1 MTTRDMTRKGPRQLN
16 STESSSSEETGPL
29 KLPRDVLALGQHLVR
44 ELNNDDPQDTL
55 GRWMAHHLAELI
67 DNAENGA
74 TATERS
80 RARKNATETTLKI
93 WEHRAS
99 LPDNAYPLAPYKD
112 ILKVLERLRPTD
124 NPFRHFGPPDETK
137 RERLAADLFDGLAR
151 LIIALLLM
159 KLPPGEE
166 STQVDAAA
174 IEALSETERH
184 VLTALQQWSELF
196 ISTPKGS
203 GRTRRGKRG
212 GGATVNLNKAAVS
225 LVDSITTT
233 LAELRRELQ
242 EAGRRS
248 RESLRS

>member
-1 MTTRDMTRKGPRQLN
+1 
-16 STESSSSEETGPL
+16 
-29 KLPRDVLALGQHLVR
+29 VR
-44 ELNNDDPQDTL
+44 ELGYEDQRDTL

-67 DNAENGA
+67 DKSENGA
-74 TATERS
+74 TATERL

-93 WEHRAS
+93 WEHRTS
-99 LPDNAYPLAPYKD
+99 LPDHAYPLAPNKD

-124 NPFRHFGPPDETK
+124 NPFRYFGPPAETK
-137 RERLAADLFDGLAR
+137 REQLAADLFDSLSR

-196 ISTPKGS
+196 VSTPKGS
-203 GRTRRGKRG
+203 GRARRGKQG

-225 LVDSITTT
+225 LIDSITST

-248 RESLRS
+248 RKSLRS